1 MDDYVPTE
9 FKGGFSI
16 IENAVFRSKAFCGL
30 VCGCAPK
37 IYALLRTE
45 ARMPDKKY
53 KKEHRGRFYN
63 KQALSN
69 NGKIEL
75 TYRDIRKLLKV
86 SRSTIATAF
95 RELEARGLID
105 VTQAGKVY
113 QKTLYA
119 LSERWQD
126 FDTPDF
132 QDVRV
137 QRNISEAGAKGLK
150 QMHKKEET
158 ERRRI
163 EKREKIMTKIK
174 TEKIKASLALN
185 KSQQTW

>member
-1 MDDYVPTE
+1 MDDYEPTAFE
-9 FKGGFSI
+9 DGFSI

-45 ARMPDKKY
+45 ARLPDKKY
-53 KKEHRGRFYN
+53 KKARRGRFFN
-63 KQALSN
+63 KQAIAN

-75 TYRDIRKLLKV
+75 TYRDIRKLLGV
-86 SRSTIATAF
+86 SRSTIAAAF
-95 RELEARGLID
+95 KELEARGLID
-105 VTQAGKVY
+105 ITQAGKVY
-113 QKTLYA
+113 QKSLYA
-119 LSERWQD
+119 LSTRWQD

-132 QDVRV
+132 EVVQA

-158 ERRRI
+158 ERRRT
-163 EKREKIMTKIK
+163 EKREKIITKIK

-185 KSQQTW
+185 KS